1 MAEGQEESY
10 TWHKVFESAEAAKEQ
25 VPQRKLKLLVL
36 DGRNICFA
44 HTAAGF
50 FALDDACPH
59 LSYSLSKGTTNYL
72 NEVICPWHSYRF
84 SLIDGRECEF
94 RTRKAVLHKVEIR
107 EDGVY
112 VGIKSMAASA

>member
-1 MAEGQEESY
+1 MEQTKGDY
-10 TWHKVFESAEAAKEQ
+10 TWHKVFASSAEANEQ
-25 VPQRKLKLLVL
+25 VPVRKLKQFVL
-36 DGRNICFA
+36 GGRAICFA

-59 LSYSLSKGTTNYL
+59 LGYSLSKGTTNYL

-84 SLIDGRECEF
+84 NMADGRECEF
-94 RTRKAVLHKVEIR
+94 RTRKAVLHPVEVR

-112 VGIKSMAASA
+112 VGIREETSAT